1 MQFANTKTSQDHYSS
16 SHNLK
21 CSKCSEV
28 FDNSDN
34 LEVHEAEHG
43 LKKQGSSNAGEPVST
58 EIQIIDFDLDFENP
72 VNSQASLDLGFK
84 CSDCELTFAT
94 ESGLDIHQLGAHP
107 TVRFLLPFIWLF
119 ALINFL
125 YTTIIPAGPSISC
138 PHCYYTC
145 NKLTGLLQHNTSLH
159 LEKCYKCEAIF
170 ESQKDLIKHLETMH
184 PIKTQIVQTQRY
196 CFPEE

>member
-43 LKKQGSSNAGEPVST
+43 LKRQGSSNAGEPDST

-107 TVRFLLPFIWLF
+107 TVRFFTPFHL
-119 ALINFL
+119 ALC
-125 YTTIIPAGPSISC
+125 A
-138 PHCYYTC
+138 
-145 NKLTGLLQHNTSLH
+145 NKLLVYYNYSCWSVYQLPSLLLYMQ
-159 LEKCYKCEAIF
+159 
-170 ESQKDLIKHLETMH
+170 
-184 PIKTQIVQTQRY
+184 
-196 CFPEE
+196 